1 MIFGL
6 PVLFPILRD
15 ARLGALLRMRR
26 RVNS

>member
-1 MIFGL
+1 MIL
-6 PVLFPILRD
+6 EPPVRFPILRD